1 MDMFDPRKVFSVLD
15 ANGMNT
21 LAFQINTTVDEGQ
34 QVYSIEKLKSF
45 IEVAKSGYKKTF
57 FFNPEP
63 NDEERKEVVFLTLK
77 PGEAVLNAGDFKDGV
92 LRVGKKPGHIKYS
105 SIRLTGEESEYK
117 EFKYAPNFKRPIAII
132 DPILGDEVKPV
143 VYFDT
148 EKNDVMAKIK
158 LLPHKSY
165 IALEVFEK

>member
-15 ANGMNT
+15 ASGMNT

-45 IEVAKSGYKKTF
+45 IEVAKNGYKKTF